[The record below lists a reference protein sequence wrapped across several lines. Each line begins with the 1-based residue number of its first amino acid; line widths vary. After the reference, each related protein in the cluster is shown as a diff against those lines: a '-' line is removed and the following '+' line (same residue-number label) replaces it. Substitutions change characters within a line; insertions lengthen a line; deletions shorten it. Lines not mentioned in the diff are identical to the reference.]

1 MMPMART
8 LCRDARCREA
18 GADGAEEREAEAS
31 EAEAREG
38 RGERDGGRDAEE
50 PVEQRALS
58 TGMETVRPTV
68 VSKAAVEPMM
78 MRTSDVV
85 QAQLVMKRGFVH
97 LGVDS
102 LRTKGKGRMMWS
114 RRRHGGPMCSGALTA
129 VHAWSGICSLEMR
142 WVRRGKHTFGS
153 VPRHRGCQP

>member
-1 MMPMART
+1 MPMART

-18 GADGAEEREAEAS
+18 GADGAEEREAEAR

-58 TGMETVRPTV
+58 TGMETVRPSV

-85 QAQLVMKRGFVH
+85 QAQLVMKRGLVH

-102 LRTKGKGRMMWS
+102 LRTKGKGRMMWP
-114 RRRHGGPMCSGALTA
+114 RRRHGGPMRSGALTA
-129 VHAWSGICSLEMR
+129 VHAWSGI
-142 WVRRGKHTFGS
+142 
-153 VPRHRGCQP
+153 